1 MLQSV
6 ENEATGG
13 SPCQSSAGRVN
24 RLSRLLLGGLVVVQ
38 VVDGAL
44 RMGRRRENRPL
55 VFSQDLQPRGDIGGM
70 VLAGLRRD
78 AEVGAEKRRA
88 DFGHEFFHG
97 IARIAEALPP
107 KSRWRRE
114 GWRVQCV
121 ISWARV
127 A

>member
-24 RLSRLLLGGLVVVQ
+24 RLSRRLLLGGLVVVQ

-44 RMGRRRENRPL
+44 CMGRRRENRPL
-55 VFSQDLQPRGDIGGM
+55 VFSQDLQPRGDIGRM

-88 DFGHEFFHG
+88 DS
-97 IARIAEALPP
+97 ATSSSMA
-107 KSRWRRE
+107 
-114 GWRVQCV
+114 
-121 ISWARV
+121 
-127 A
+127 